1 MATTAK
7 NSGLDRDC
15 SRRVFKL
22 RLGTAMLV
30 LNPLRFDPSSATVRR
45 VLFTSILL
53 FDVLFVVDAGMRWHV
68 SFAFAGKAW
77 VKDVAIVLVPQL
89 LLAWVLLRR
98 QAPSGLAAAV
108 MFPLLATAF
117 MAASKGSPFIDWWNA
132 PFLSFTIGPDWHTK
146 LVNRD
151 GNFTALVGAV
161 FHFVAQYTC
170 KRASRTLPNRAGALL
185 LIGLGAAWMIAVPMV
200 LADPIIYNLDPRE
213 PSADLIAQIAFVRAV
228 LWCTLAGI
236 GAVLVV
242 TGFAVLSF
250 RQEP

>member
-1 MATTAK
+1 
-7 NSGLDRDC
+7 
-15 SRRVFKL
+15 
-22 RLGTAMLV
+22 MLV
-30 LNPLRFDPSSATVRR
+30 LNPMRFDPSSATVRR

-53 FDVLFVVDAGMRWHV
+53 FDILFVVDAGMRWHV

-77 VKDVAIVLVPQL
+77 VKDAAMVLVPQL

-117 MAASKGSPFIDWWNA
+117 IAASAGTPIFDWRKA
-132 PFLSFTIGPDWHTK
+132 PVLSFFEDNWYTK
-146 LVNRD
+146 LANWD
-151 GNFTALVGAV
+151 GNFTALVGAA
-161 FHFVAQYTC
+161 FHFIAQYTC
-170 KRASRTLPNRAGALL
+170 KRASRTLPSRAGALL
-185 LIGLGAAWMIAVPMV
+185 LIGLGAAWMIAVLMV
-200 LADPIIYNLDPRE
+200 LAEPILFHVDPRGRSPE
-213 PSADLIAQIAFVRAV
+213 LIAQIAFVRAV

-250 RQEP
+250 RQDP

>member
-1 MATTAK
+1 M
-7 NSGLDRDC
+7 
-15 SRRVFKL
+15 
-22 RLGTAMLV
+22 
-30 LNPLRFDPSSATVRR
+30 LNPMRFDPSSAAVRR
-45 VLFTSILL
+45 VLFTSILM
-53 FDVLFVVDAGMRWHV
+53 FDVLFVIDAGMRWHV
-68 SFAFAGKAW
+68 SFAFAGTAW
-77 VKDVAIVLVPQL
+77 LKDVAMILVPHW
-89 LLAWVLLRR
+89 LLAWALLRR

-108 MFPLLATAF
+108 AFPLLATAF
-117 MAASKGSPFIDWWNA
+117 SAASAGSYTFDWRKA
-132 PFLSFTIGPDWHTK
+132 PVLSFVEDNWYTK
-146 LVNRD
+146 LTNWD
-151 GNFTALVGAV
+151 GNFTAFVGTV

-200 LADPIIYNLDPRE
+200 LADPIILHVDPRE